1 MNMFEELASKF
12 KADEP
17 ILVEDIER
25 LYPDRSRPWIDKAIR
40 TMIDNKQI
48 KRFSTGVYYIPR
60 KTVLGDSVLNPRKVI
75 VKKYIQDSQEVYG
88 YLGGASLLNSIGLTT
103 QVPNVITVI
112 SNNESTRG
120 RKIEIGNQSVYLCK
134 PPTKITKSNF
144 KILQFCELIRL
155 IDFEALDSIEIKNLE
170 NYIDENNISLSA
182 ISKYCSAFP
191 DSVSRKIL
199 GGPLIEKLTQW

>member
-1 MNMFEELASKF
+1 MNIFNELSAKF
-12 KADEP
+12 NTDEP
-17 ILVEDIER
+17 ILIEDIEKM
-25 LYPDRSRPWIDKAIR
+25 YPQRSRPWIDKAIK
-40 TMIDNKQI
+40 TLVDGKQL

-75 VKKYIQDSQEVYG
+75 AKKYIQNSQDIYG
-88 YLGGASLLNSIGLTT
+88 YLGGTSLLNSFGLTT
-103 QVPNVITVI
+103 QVSNVITVI

-120 RKIEIGNQSVYLCK
+120 RKVEVGSQSVYLCK

-144 KILQFCELIRL
+144 KTLQFCELIRL
-155 IDFEALDSIEIKNLE
+155 IDLDKLDSIEIKNLE
-170 NYIDENNISLSA
+170 NYIEENDISLSS

-199 GGPLIEKLTQW
+199 GGPLIEKLAQ

>member
-1 MNMFEELASKF
+1 MNIFNELSAKF
-12 KADEP
+12 NTDEP
-17 ILVEDIER
+17 ILIEDIEKM
-25 LYPDRSRPWIDKAIR
+25 YPQRSRPWIDKAIK
-40 TMIDNKQI
+40 TLVDGKQL

-75 VKKYIQDSQEVYG
+75 AKKYIQNSQDIYG
-88 YLGGASLLNSIGLTT
+88 YLGGTSLLNSFGLTT

-120 RKIEIGNQSVYLCK
+120 RKVEVGSQSVYLCK

-144 KILQFCELIRL
+144 KTLQFCELIRL
-155 IDFEALDSIEIKNLE
+155 IDLDKLDSIEIKNLE
-170 NYIDENNISLSA
+170 NYIKENNISLSS
-182 ISKYCSAFP
+182 ISKYCSVFP

-199 GGPLIEKLTQW
+199 GGPLIEKLAQ

>member
-1 MNMFEELASKF
+1 MNIFNELSAKF
-12 KADEP
+12 NTDEP
-17 ILVEDIER
+17 ILIEDIEKM
-25 LYPDRSRPWIDKAIR
+25 YPQRSRPWIDKAIK
-40 TMIDNKQI
+40 TLVDSKQL

-75 VKKYIQDSQEVYG
+75 AKKYIQNSQDIYG
-88 YLGGASLLNSIGLTT
+88 YLGGTSLLNSFGLTT

-120 RKIEIGNQSVYLCK
+120 RKVEVGNQSVYLCK

-144 KILQFCELIRL
+144 KTLQFCELIRL
-155 IDFEALDSIEIKNLE
+155 IDLDKLDSIEIKNLE
-170 NYIDENNISLSA
+170 NYIKENNISLSS
-182 ISKYCSAFP
+182 ISKYCSVFP

-199 GGPLIEKLTQW
+199 GGPLIEKLAQ

>member
-1 MNMFEELASKF
+1 MNIFNELSAKF
-12 KADEP
+12 NTDEP
-17 ILVEDIER
+17 ILIEDIEKM
-25 LYPDRSRPWIDKAIR
+25 YPQRSRPWIDKAIK
-40 TMIDNKQI
+40 TLVDGKQL

-75 VKKYIQDSQEVYG
+75 AKKYIQNSQDIYG
-88 YLGGASLLNSIGLTT
+88 YLGGTSLLNSFGLTT

-120 RKIEIGNQSVYLCK
+120 RKIEVGNQSVYLCK
-134 PPTKITKSNF
+134 RPTKITKSNF
-144 KILQFCELIRL
+144 KTLQFCELIRL
-155 IDFEALDSIEIKNLE
+155 IDLDKLDSIEIKNLE
-170 NYIDENNISLSA
+170 NYIEENDILLSS

-199 GGPLIEKLTQW
+199 GGPLIEKLAQ

>member
-1 MNMFEELASKF
+1 MNMFDELASKF

-60 KTVLGDSVLNPRKVI
+60 KTILGDSVLNPRKVI

-88 YLGGASLLNSIGLTT
+88 YLGGASLLNSFGLTT

-134 PPTKITKSNF
+134 PPTTITKSNF
-144 KILQFCELIRL
+144 KTLQFCELIRL
-155 IDFEALDSIEIKNLE
+155 IDFDTLDSIEIKNLE
-170 NYIDENNISLSA
+170 NYIDENNISLSG

-199 GGPLIEKLTQW
+199 GGPLIEKLTQ

>member
-1 MNMFEELASKF
+1 MNIFNELSEKF
-12 KADEP
+12 NTDEP
-17 ILVEDIER
+17 ILIEDIEKM
-25 LYPDRSRPWIDKAIR
+25 YPQRSRPWIDKAIK
-40 TMIDNKQI
+40 TLVDSKQL
-48 KRFSTGVYYIPR
+48 KRFSAGVYYIPR

-75 VKKYIQDSQEVYG
+75 AKKYIQNSQDIYG
-88 YLGGASLLNSIGLTT
+88 YLGSTSLLNSFGLTT

-120 RKIEIGNQSVYLCK
+120 RKVVIGNQSVYLCK

-144 KILQFCELIRL
+144 KTLQFCELIRL
-155 IDFEALDSIEIKNLE
+155 IDLDKLDSIEIKNLE
-170 NYIDENNISLSA
+170 NYIEENDISLSS

-199 GGPLIEKLTQW
+199 GGPLIEKLAQ

>member
-1 MNMFEELASKF
+1 MNIFNELSEKF
-12 KADEP
+12 NTDEP
-17 ILVEDIER
+17 ILIEDIEKM
-25 LYPDRSRPWIDKAIR
+25 YPQRSRPWIDKAIK
-40 TMIDNKQI
+40 TLVDGKQL

-75 VKKYIQDSQEVYG
+75 AKKYIQNSQDIYG
-88 YLGGASLLNSIGLTT
+88 YLGGTSLLNSFGLTT
-103 QVPNVITVI
+103 QVSNVITVI

-120 RKIEIGNQSVYLCK
+120 RKVEVGSQSVYLCK

-144 KILQFCELIRL
+144 KTLQFCELIRL
-155 IDFEALDSIEIKNLE
+155 IDLDKLDSIEIKNLE
-170 NYIDENNISLSA
+170 NYIEENDISLSS

-199 GGPLIEKLTQW
+199 GGPLIEKLAQ

>member
-1 MNMFEELASKF
+1 MNIFNELSAKF
-12 KADEP
+12 NTDEP
-17 ILVEDIER
+17 ILIGDIEKM
-25 LYPDRSRPWIDKAIR
+25 YPQRSRPWIDKAIK
-40 TMIDNKQI
+40 TLVDSKQL

-75 VKKYIQDSQEVYG
+75 AKKYIQNSQDTYG
-88 YLGGASLLNSIGLTT
+88 YLGGTSLLNSFGLTT

-120 RKIEIGNQSVYLCK
+120 RKVEVGYQSVYLCK

-144 KILQFCELIRL
+144 KTLQFCELIRL
-155 IDFEALDSIEIKNLE
+155 IDLDKLDSIEIKNLE
-170 NYIDENNISLSA
+170 NYIKENNISLSS
-182 ISKYCSAFP
+182 ISKYCSVFP

-199 GGPLIEKLTQW
+199 GGPLIEKLAQ

>member
-1 MNMFEELASKF
+1 MNIFNELSAKF
-12 KADEP
+12 NTDEP
-17 ILVEDIER
+17 ILIEDIEKM
-25 LYPDRSRPWIDKAIR
+25 YPQRSRPWIDKAIK
-40 TMIDNKQI
+40 TLVDGKQL

-75 VKKYIQDSQEVYG
+75 AKKYIQNSQDIYG
-88 YLGGASLLNSIGLTT
+88 YLGGTSLLNSFGLTT

-120 RKIEIGNQSVYLCK
+120 RKVEVGSQSVYLCK

-144 KILQFCELIRL
+144 KTLQFCELIRL
-155 IDFEALDSIEIKNLE
+155 IDLDKLDSIEIKNLE
-170 NYIDENNISLSA
+170 NYIKENDISLSS
-182 ISKYCSAFP
+182 ISKYCSVFP

-199 GGPLIEKLTQW
+199 GGPLIEKLAQ

>member
-1 MNMFEELASKF
+1 MNIFNELSAKF
-12 KADEP
+12 NTDEP
-17 ILVEDIER
+17 ILIEDIEKM
-25 LYPDRSRPWIDKAIR
+25 YPQRSRPWIDKAIK
-40 TMIDNKQI
+40 TLVDSKQL

-75 VKKYIQDSQEVYG
+75 TKKYIQNSQDIYG
-88 YLGGASLLNSIGLTT
+88 YLGGTSLLNSFGLTT

-120 RKIEIGNQSVYLCK
+120 RKVEVGSQSVYLCK

-144 KILQFCELIRL
+144 KTLQFCELIRL
-155 IDFEALDSIEIKNLE
+155 IDLDKLDSIEIKNLE
-170 NYIDENNISLSA
+170 NYIEENDISLSS

-199 GGPLIEKLTQW
+199 GGPLIEKLAQ

>member
-1 MNMFEELASKF
+1 MNIFNELSAKF
-12 KADEP
+12 NTDEP
-17 ILVEDIER
+17 ILIEDIEKM
-25 LYPDRSRPWIDKAIR
+25 YPQRSCPWIDKAIK
-40 TMIDNKQI
+40 TLVDSKQL

-75 VKKYIQDSQEVYG
+75 AKKYIQNSQDIYG
-88 YLGGASLLNSIGLTT
+88 YLGGTSLLNSFGLTT

-120 RKIEIGNQSVYLCK
+120 RKVEVGSQSVYLCK

-144 KILQFCELIRL
+144 KTLQFCELIRL
-155 IDFEALDSIEIKNLE
+155 IDLDKLDSIEIKNLE
-170 NYIDENNISLSA
+170 NYIKENNISLSS
-182 ISKYCSAFP
+182 ISKYCSVFP

-199 GGPLIEKLTQW
+199 GGPLIEKLAQ